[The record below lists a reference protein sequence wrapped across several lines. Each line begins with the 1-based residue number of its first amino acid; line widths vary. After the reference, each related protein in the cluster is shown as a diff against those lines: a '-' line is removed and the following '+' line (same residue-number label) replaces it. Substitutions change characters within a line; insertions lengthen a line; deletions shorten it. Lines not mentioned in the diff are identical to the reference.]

1 LKVLHLT
8 HYFFPEYSGTTTRL
22 YNIIRRL
29 PYDVR
34 LLSADRVVWGD
45 VISQKQEQF
54 GNVFV
59 SRLPLV
65 FGTAGQP
72 NLPWQTLKAVRHD
85 REILSASALKESF
98 DIIHAHNSIVFGQAA
113 VDIAARSG
121 KPFITEYH
129 GLSHD
134 AVTGA
139 LKPVKTWYI
148 RRVDQD
154 VLKKSTHVVTLTNR
168 LKEWLTLDY
177 GIPAEKITVIP
188 NGADTDKFA
197 PKSEYDAQAAE
208 LKNNLGIRGKVV
220 MYAGI
225 MDRINGIDN
234 LAAVIPPL
242 LLKRSDICFVFLGG
256 AVGIENIRALAA
268 KYPENVKILASVSHD
283 DMPYYYRMCDVFII
297 PRPSTISS
305 ETIVPLKVL
314 EVMAAGKTVVA
325 SDVGGLAEVIE
336 NGKNGYLYRKG
347 DNTSL
352 KKTLLES
359 LDADNSGIC
368 IAARKTIVENYTW
381 QKSVATLVQLY
392 EKLAGKG

>member
-8 HYFFPEYSGTTTRL
+8 HYFFPEYSGTSTRL
-22 YNIIRRL
+22 YNIIHRL

-34 LLSADRVVWGD
+34 LLAADRVVRGD
-45 VISQKQEQF
+45 IIPQKQEQF
-54 GNVFV
+54 GNISV

-65 FGTAGQP
+65 FGAAGQP

-85 REILSASALKESF
+85 RAILTESALKESF

-113 VDIAARSG
+113 VEIAGRSG

-134 AVTGA
+134 AATGA
-139 LKPVKTWYI
+139 LKPFKTWYI
-148 RRVDQD
+148 RRADKD
-154 VLKKSTHVVTLTNR
+154 VLRRSTHIVTLTNR

-188 NGADTDKFA
+188 NGADTELFA
-197 PKSEYDAQAAE
+197 PKNEYDAKAAE

-234 LAAVIPPL
+234 LAVVIPPL
-242 LLKRSDICFVFLGG
+242 LLERPDICFVFIGG
-256 AVGIENIRALAA
+256 AVGIENLQALAA

-314 EVMAAGKTVVA
+314 EVMSAGKPVVA

-336 NGKNGYLYRKG
+336 HGKNGYLFRKG
-347 DNTSL
+347 DNASL
-352 KKTLLES
+352 KNTLLAA
-359 LDADNSGIC
+359 LDADNTQLG
-368 IAARKTIVENYTW
+368 IAARKTIVDNYTW
-381 QKSVATLVQLY
+381 QKSVAILVQLY